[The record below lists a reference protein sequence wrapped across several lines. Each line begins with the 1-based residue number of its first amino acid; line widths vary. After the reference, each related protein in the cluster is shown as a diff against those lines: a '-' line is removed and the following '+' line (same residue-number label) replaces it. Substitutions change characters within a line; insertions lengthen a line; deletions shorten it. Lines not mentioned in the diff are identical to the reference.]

1 MEPTKNLFLRFLQY
15 LYDVINRQGLIR
27 RGVLGMT
34 LYMTF
39 TATEWAQHF
48 ADVSNR
54 PGMEVAAIIAAA
66 TAPLMALQAAAFK
79 HYLESRQENDK

>member
-1 MEPTKNLFLRFLQY
+1 
-15 LYDVINRQGLIR
+15 
-27 RGVLGMT
+27 
-34 LYMTF
+34 MTF

-48 ADVSNR
+48 ADISNR

-79 HYLESRQENDK
+79 HYLDSRQENDK